1 MILPTLVQESNNKT
15 TTTTPMTTTT
25 TSNSTT
31 TTTSTT
37 STTTTT
43 TTTSTSSATTTST
56 TTSSKKPK
64 LTQLFLD
71 FGQKGI
77 SSCHCPTCH
86 MCYAPGN
93 EEDEQAHRLYHKRFV
108 QPVLMRAT
116 DTDTCCWRSER
127 NNMCVL
133 KFSLERAD
141 HRVRTNALLQRM
153 NKHLLQR
160 TAVDDDDDD
169 KASGSRANKTV
180 YVCLKG
186 RQCMGGLVVEV
197 NHDLRGAAV
206 ASSRGPAVAR
216 RPTRWLEIVQ
226 IWVEP
231 KYRLEGV
238 ARRLVD
244 LSRSETV
251 YGEWFKEE
259 QCRMFARTLDGDHFW
274 GKYVGGNGKKKKK
287 NVK

>member
-1 MILPTLVQESNNKT
+1 
-15 TTTTPMTTTT
+15 
-25 TSNSTT
+25 
-31 TTTSTT
+31 
-37 STTTTT
+37 
-43 TTTSTSSATTTST
+43 
-56 TTSSKKPK
+56 
-64 LTQLFLD
+64 
-71 FGQKGI
+71 
-77 SSCHCPTCH
+77 
-86 MCYAPGN
+86 MCYAPGLEEN
-93 EEDEQAHRLYHKRFV
+93 EHRAFHMKCVDPILF
-108 QPVLMRAT
+108 RAT

-127 NNMCVL
+127 TNTCVL
-133 KFSLERAD
+133 KFSLERAQ
-141 HRVRTNALLQRM
+141 HRIRLKGLLDRM
-153 NKHLLQR
+153 AYHLENFHLD
-160 TAVDDDDDD
+160 DDDDDD
-169 KASGSRANKTV
+169 KASDSRANKTGSV
-180 YVCLKG
+180 YVFLNG
-186 RQCMGGLVVEV
+186 RQVVGGLVVQV

-274 GKYVGGNGKKKKK
+274 GKYVGGSGKKKKKKK
-287 NVK
+287 NVKYV